1 MSRQFSSAPAQ
12 VLEQVVEAIDDESFR
27 DEFLR
32 RDGVLFRLQ
41 ACELRP
47 HVVGLADQVI
57 DLAALQLGG
66 HFVQEV
72 DDHLV
77 EDFQGVVPRPAAA
90 VQVRV
95 ERAARGNHSEDMGQ
109 QAVHM
114 VALQAKDA

>member
-32 RDGVLFRLQ
+32 RDGVLFR
-41 ACELRP
+41 
-47 HVVGLADQVI
+47 
-57 DLAALQLGG
+57 LAALQLGG